1 MRPKKLKLRNV
12 RSYVE
17 AILDYQDAKL
27 IYYYG
32 LNGSGK
38 TTIARA
44 LLFLVG
50 MEPEDGDI
58 RMGEEVL
65 EVEGIFDVSDV
76 TSSLVPRSDVL
87 HVHLEKQI
95 GKKAHYRI
103 GEDGKRISHTRLSEY
118 FASIGAS
125 PNQVFIQMGS
135 IPLPFRSAVEE
146 HIKKRGISEHRR
158 RRFTALMDLM
168 GIRDFIGVL
177 EEKKLDYDRVMEIYK
192 EAKLDL
198 IDVSRNFELIKTQYE
213 RFLEYKTVREE
224 IEKLKTL
231 KKVVRAASFVQQLRE
246 LASEYG
252 SLCRKHK
259 QMVKELKEKEVLLA
273 ETEKTEKLLS
283 KEYKKLT
290 EAVETFEIKKNRVLA
305 DIGKV
310 EGQLKELGDVKE
322 PVDDKYM
329 PLTIPQLETEISKI
343 EEQIKS
349 LLRKKNTL
357 KGKQETVKGQ
367 RESIARLLDERREEL
382 QKLIQDAPEPVDEDM
397 MSQLAEDIS
406 SLKRR
411 IDDIKERY
419 KRWQAKLKQ
428 SPVVVKDERY
438 APVISKVLALFID
451 KDIAPL
457 ENTPSLPYPS
467 LIEFVETDDEV
478 IALLLSRVYVVESRQ
493 MADEVRSKGALAIAE
508 DEMWD
513 WWGIWEDPGSG
524 LQLALSSEQIDHI
537 ETDELEAKLETMEKE
552 YRQLQVQ
559 HKAYVRYQDRVRF
572 VQTDIRS
579 LEDKLRSM
587 PDVSKIIEE
596 IRRLDSKVEVLKHD
610 KELAEQTLKYM
621 RFLSLKK
628 RRDRLYQQL
637 ETIKRDTPDKKKVED
652 IVARLSSA
660 TTDKRY
666 LEKDITKLKGVV
678 SKMKR
683 DMLTLKDKMLAIS
696 AKLSVYDKSLL
707 EEAAAY
713 DGDMSVLSIDRQI
726 AILEAKLQGMGE
738 VEDVTDRYEEMK
750 KTVENMKRR
759 FEEVE
764 KWQAEALNDLM
775 HMKKNLIDSIK
786 QIQVKITDIF
796 SDFLSTFGFD
806 GKIEIHID
814 TEAPKTVGDVM
825 VSIRSRDGVWNDYDV
840 MRLSGGEGVL
850 VAFSLYL
857 AAWMVKTGDV
867 HFLMIDEAQTN
878 LDKVNFGKLLRLLLE
893 KVPGQIHVFTMVEP
907 PKVVADRND
916 ALIYHITRNVFNMAS
931 EVIKIE

>member
-628 RRDRLYQQL
+628 RRDRLYEQL

-907 PKVVADRND
+907 PKVVADRDD

>member
-1 MRPKKLKLRNV
+1 VRPKKLKLRNV

-907 PKVVADRND
+907 PKVVADRDD